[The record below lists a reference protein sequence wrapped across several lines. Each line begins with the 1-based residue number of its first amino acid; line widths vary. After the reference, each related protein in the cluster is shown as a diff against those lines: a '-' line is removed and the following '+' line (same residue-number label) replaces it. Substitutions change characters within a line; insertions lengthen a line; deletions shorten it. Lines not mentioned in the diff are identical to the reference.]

1 MVNVNSLALKIKTL
15 RQYTCVLL
23 IGCKNIKK
31 YNMSGQQPTNV
42 KALRSHFLQEQQRA
56 QQVQRSAQNKH
67 VGRFDSEKIA
77 ANLNEQ
83 FNTSQTRGNNE
94 NISRMEQARID
105 AMEQDAKEYE
115 IEKKKQEYEMQSR
128 HDKMKRAMEE
138 EVIEIIG
145 KSEWHKSKI
154 SRWMQEI
161 IDSVGEVLDEF
172 LSNVGV
178 FKYAIDVAII
188 KSTAVARQS
197 ENLMSPKS
205 DYSFNIKVK
214 NGCGII
220 VLLNT
225 HAFKVANI

>member
-1 MVNVNSLALKIKTL
+1 MVSNCYIFEGISQ
-15 RQYTCVLL
+15 QYHR
-23 IGCKNIKK
+23 N
-31 YNMSGQQPTNV
+31 NMSAQPTNV
-42 KALRSHFLQEQQRA
+42 KALRSHFMQEQQRA
-56 QQVQRSAQNKH
+56 QQVKASAQNTH
-67 VGRFDSEKIA
+67 VGRFDSERIA

-83 FNTSQTRGNNE
+83 FNSTMTRGNTE

-105 AMEQDAKEYE
+105 AMEQDAKEYA
-115 IEKKKQEYEMQSR
+115 IEKQKEEYEMRSR
-128 HDKMKRAMEE
+128 RDKMQQAMEE
-138 EVIEIIG
+138 EVMDIIG
-145 KSEWHKSKI
+145 KSEWNKSKI

-161 IDSVGEVLDEF
+161 IDTVGEVLDEF
-172 LSNVGV
+172 LSTVGV

-188 KSTAVARQS
+188 KSTAVATQS

-205 DYSFNIKVK
+205 DYSFNVKVK